1 MFFSYHLLNK
11 ENNDID
17 DIEKESYNNEEV
29 DLDVFKDMRNTLGQ
43 FFKSVLYFA
52 LYICELLF
60 ECLYY
65 ITTLG
70 YIYRLEDKLW
80 LDDIIM

>member
-60 ECLYY
+60 EVSKQL
-65 ITTLG
+65 
-70 YIYRLEDKLW
+70 YIYD
-80 LDDIIM
+80 